1 MPCLWIAIRLKLTDA
16 LLLEKTP
23 DHYMLVLAVKG
34 KDKQQPWTKALADA
48 FRAPEFKA
56 VLEQKFPGYA
66 RPAFL
71 Q

>member
-1 MPCLWIAIRLKLTDA
+1 
-16 LLLEKTP
+16 
-23 DHYMLVLAVKG
+23 MLVLAVKG
-34 KDKQQPWTKALADA
+34 KDKQQPWTLALADA

-56 VLEQKFPGYA
+56 VLVQKFPGYA